1 MYSYVQQGDDT
12 ILVSH
17 SGELTK
23 PIYLFCGVYSI
34 QDEGNNLLG
43 EAHGR
48 GPISAKYAH
57 TQTFLLGLVNP
68 QLVQYSFQGAEARWV
83 HNSLPHSVLSPIVSR
98 LVTSVQCTVYI
109 GVGNG
114 GTGQAMA

>member
-1 MYSYVQQGDDT
+1 M
-12 ILVSH
+12 
-17 SGELTK
+17 
-23 PIYLFCGVYSI
+23 YSI